1 ITTATDIAQ
10 VVTEGVVL
18 SITPQISA
26 NGWILMD
33 ISPVVTRVSS
43 VATVLGSS
51 GNVQSSAPNLDV
63 AQVTSL
69 VRAQSGEPV
78 VIGGLIQ
85 TQESITERNIPGTRW
100 MGAIKNLAGGTYKS
114 MVKKELIM
122 VVTPVI
128 VTSE

>member
-1 ITTATDIAQ
+1 
-10 VVTEGVVL
+10 
-18 SITPQISA
+18 
-26 NGWILMD
+26 MD

-51 GNVQSSAPNLDV
+51 GAVQSSAPNLDV

-69 VRAQSGEPV
+69 VRARSGESV

-100 MGAIKNLAGGTYKS
+100 LGSLMNLAGGTYKS
-114 MVKKELIM
+114 LVKKELIM
-122 VVTPVI
+122 VVTPII
-128 VTSE
+128 VTSD